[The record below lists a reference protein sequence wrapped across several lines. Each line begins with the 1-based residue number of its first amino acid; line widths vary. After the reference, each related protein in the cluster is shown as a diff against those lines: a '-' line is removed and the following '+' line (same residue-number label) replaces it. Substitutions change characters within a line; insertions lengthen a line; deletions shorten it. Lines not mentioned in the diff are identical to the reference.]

1 MMVAQVVDQQL
12 GRPGF
17 ESTWDTSSPP
27 KIYLDIQL
35 VSNIKKKQKIILLG
49 IKLNVNQGNPLQC
62 GRFYCAT
69 KK

>member
-27 KIYLDIQL
+27 KIYLDIEL
-35 VSNIKKKQKIILLG
+35 VSNTKKKQKHYFLG
-49 IKLNVNQGNPLQC
+49 IKLNQNQGNPLQC
-62 GRFYCAT
+62 GRFYCVT
-69 KK
+69 